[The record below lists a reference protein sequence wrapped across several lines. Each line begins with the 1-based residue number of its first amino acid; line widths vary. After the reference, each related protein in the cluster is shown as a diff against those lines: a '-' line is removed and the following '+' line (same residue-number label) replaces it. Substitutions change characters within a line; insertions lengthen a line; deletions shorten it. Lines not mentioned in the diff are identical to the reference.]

1 MDSRRLYSCL
11 DQIRKHTD
19 FRPVIGLTLG
29 SGLNGFGDRI
39 QCECI
44 IPYRDIEGMPISTVA
59 GHKGCYLFGTLDG
72 VPIVAMQGRVHY
84 YEGITSEEAVLPVR
98 LMGLL
103 GAGTI
108 ILTNACGGIREDLKP
123 GSLMCITDHILY
135 NVPSPLIGPNEDRLG
150 VRFPDMSH
158 VYDPELIRIL
168 HSAAEHS
175 GVELKDGVY
184 MQFSGPQ
191 YETPAEVR
199 MARAVGADACGMSTA
214 IEAIAASHMGLHVC
228 GISCITNRAAG
239 LSEVPLTHEEVSKA
253 ADRASAAF
261 SSLVRQAVTEIAQ
274 SLQKNGK

>member
-1 MDSRRLYSCL
+1 ME
-11 DQIRKHTD
+11 QIRKRTD
-19 FRPVIGLTLG
+19 FRPVIGLILG
-29 SGLNGFGDRI
+29 SGLNGFGSRI
-39 QCECI
+39 RCECV
-44 IPYRDIEGMPISTVA
+44 IPYSEIEGMPVSTVK
-59 GHKGCYLFGTLDG
+59 GHRGRYLFGTLDG

-108 ILTNACGGIREDLKP
+108 ILTNACGGIREDLEP

-135 NVPSPLIGPNEDRLG
+135 NVPSPLIGPNDDRLG

-168 HSAAEHS
+168 HSAAEHCD
-175 GVELKDGVY
+175 VDLKDGIY
-184 MQFSGPQ
+184 MQFAGPQ

-214 IEAIAASHMGLHVC
+214 IEAIAACHMGLRVC
-228 GISCITNRAAG
+228 GISCITNKAAG
-239 LSEVPLTHEEVSKA
+239 LSAIPLTHEEVSKA
-253 ADRASAAF
+253 ADQASAAF
-261 SSLVRQAVTEIAQ
+261 TALVQQAVYEIAQ
-274 SLQKNGK
+274 NLHV